1 MLRNSGRIIGVVL
14 ALLGALWTLQGFN
27 ILAGSRMSG
36 DSFWAGAGLVVLV
49 GGLVIL
55 ALTLRAAPSRT

>member
-1 MLRNSGRIIGVVL
+1 MRRNAGRVIGVVL

-49 GGLVIL
+49 AGL
-55 ALTLRAAPSRT
+55 RFSR